1 MKPMNLLRA
10 NEYIEKF
17 EKNHTRVFPFLK
29 DAGGK
34 ITEGTVIEVRVIF
47 PEGNEIC
54 SNIRVTESDMEM
66 VRELRE
72 SSGK

>member
-1 MKPMNLLRA
+1 MNPMNLLRA
-10 NEYIEKF
+10 KEYLGKF
-17 EKNHTRVFPFLK
+17 EKNHPRVFPFLK

-34 ITEGTVIEVRVIF
+34 ITEGTVIEVRVIS

-66 VRELRE
+66 IRELRE